1 MTFSEIVAKVDS
13 FAWGPI
19 MLILLVGTGVYYSCR
34 MGFIQFSKFG
44 YAMKNTLG
52 KKLVSKE
59 SWLCGRCRLNATK
72 YAGSLLGFASIG
84 TASVAIA
91 ISGSSDDKKDG
102 DALE

>member
-1 MTFSEIVAKVDS
+1 MNEE
-13 FAWGPI
+13 
-19 MLILLVGTGVYYSCR
+19 
-34 MGFIQFSKFG
+34 
-44 YAMKNTLG
+44 NTKIRRCIG
-52 KKLVSKE
+52 CHKKLVSKE